1 MEAFMDRLGD
11 DKKYMEDVVS
21 HLRKEFNNISS
32 KEIDIPFN
40 HFAFL
45 VGFSKIH
52 CLESF
57 QIEGRQQNT
66 YLAFAQ
72 MEYTRLNRGKY
83 AMHSDPARELQAY
96 IIVKLSKD
104 FGHFLVKKE
113 TFANKVMEIFQ
124 PLELDFA
131 EDSAFSKKFYVL
143 SKDKEKTISFISAK
157 VRDRLKLLQDG
168 DAFIEVLNDTM
179 LIGNGKLAGHESLI
193 ELIKLGC
200 DLDRLMDF
208 PT

>member
-1 MEAFMDRLGD
+1 MNAFIDRFGD
-11 DKKYMEDVVS
+11 DKQYMEDVVS
-21 HLRKEFNNISS
+21 QLRKEFNSISS
-32 KEIDIPFN
+32 KEIEIPFN

-83 AMHSDPARELQAY
+83 VLHSDPSRELQAY

-104 FGHFLVKKE
+104 YGHFLIKKE
-113 TFANKVMEIFQ
+113 SFANKVMEIFQ

-131 EDSAFSKKFYVL
+131 DDPAFSKKFYVL
-143 SKDKEKTISFISAK
+143 SKDKEKTISFIGAK
-157 VRDRLKLLQDG
+157 FRDRLKSLKDG
-168 DAFIEVLNDTM
+168 DAFIEVLNNTM
-179 LIGNGKLAGHESLI
+179 LIGNGKPAGDETLI

-200 DLDRLMDF
+200 DIDRMMD
-208 PT
+208 